1 MWKPVGAIAIAV
13 LFSAAGTASAQ
24 VTDKSPSKA
33 RSAASLEC
41 SRQAQEQGLHGK
53 ARKKFRKKCMKDMKN
68 KA

>member
-1 MWKPVGAIAIAV
+1 MTMWKPLGALSIAV
-13 LFSAAGTASAQ
+13 LFSA
-24 VTDKSPSKA
+24 A